1 MKRIPLSN
9 IVASLNISI
18 VIKSFCKIINANET
32 NRWNVLFFVL
42 QLTHELFDRIA
53 PSSRFFSLFTVSRSS
68 YIEMKEKSV
77 TQIFI
82 TTWHKPIHFEWIS
95 TYDIIVMNFHSTF
108 HARDIQF
115 SDRLQPTQ
123 STKGIKSIEYMY
135 QLPSTCACLHSVI
148 RNIVIL
154 HRALVLLILHYHYKY
169 NINRSPPNM

>member
-1 MKRIPLSN
+1 MECIIFCFTINSRIIWSTRSC
-9 IVASLNISI
+9 I
-18 VIKSFCKIINANET
+18 T
-32 NRWNVLFFVL
+32 LF
-42 QLTHELFDRIA
+42 
-53 PSSRFFSLFTVSRSS
+53 PLFTVSRFP
-68 YIEMKEKSV
+68 YKILQKSV
-77 TQIFI
+77 TLIFI
-82 TTWHKPIHFEWIS
+82 TARYKPIHFEWIS

-154 HRALVLLILHYHYKY
+154 HRVLVLLILHYHYKY

>member
-1 MKRIPLSN
+1 M
-9 IVASLNISI
+9 IVSRDSYFCIFFCIIKFFFRFI
-18 VIKSFCKIINANET
+18 V
-32 NRWNVLFFVL
+32 
-42 QLTHELFDRIA
+42 
-53 PSSRFFSLFTVSRSS
+53 SRFS
-68 YIEMKEKSV
+68 YIMETKICHIDIHYSARY
-77 TQIFI
+77 
-82 TTWHKPIHFEWIS
+82 KPIHFEWIS

-154 HRALVLLILHYHYKY
+154 YWVLVLLILHYHYKY